1 MKWWD
6 KLIEHF
12 NRGYEEEDLE
22 LEWESSSIENWD
34 WDTLVKDRNL
44 LKMKDG
50 SLVLTQLACLCI
62 IRPQSH
68 CEHHE
73 NVPIV

>member
-1 MKWWD
+1 MKWWV

-12 NRGYEEEDLE
+12 NRGYEEEALE

-44 LKMKDG
+44 L
-50 SLVLTQLACLCI
+50 
-62 IRPQSH
+62 
-68 CEHHE
+68 
-73 NVPIV
+73 